1 MEEYYSHHVCEGL
14 IRECL
19 IPKACAAL
27 PPDNRAVAAFSLK
40 QSFALTEGLVVSED
54 YCPD

>member
-1 MEEYYSHHVCEGL
+1 MEEHFSLHVCQRL
-14 IRECL
+14 IRDCL

-27 PPDNRAVAAFSLK
+27 SPDHRAVAAFSLK
-40 QSFALTEGLVVSED
+40 QSATLAESLAVSED